1 MYFTRIDNALAA
13 AAAAAAALG
22 GSACVAL
29 AHIRGVREAERVL
42 SATDSFA
49 VLKLVPQQTDNAMV
63 RRAFRR
69 IALDIHPD
77 KACDQH
83 DTACI
88 RAVGAAVVAAAVARD
103 ELLDINAQL
112 QLLTTAAASAPAAM
126 AADLH
131 CDRVGCLC
139 FVIRVHHANAALASA
154 VPPACTEGARIA
166 EWTSQQ

>member
-29 AHIRGVREAERVL
+29 AHIHGVREAERVL

-88 RAVGAAVVAAAVARD
+88 RAVGSRR
-103 ELLDINAQL
+103 
-112 QLLTTAAASAPAAM
+112 
-126 AADLH
+126 
-131 CDRVGCLC
+131 CGCC
-139 FVIRVHHANAALASA
+139 RA
-154 VPPACTEGARIA
+154 
-166 EWTSQQ
+166 

>member
-1 MYFTRIDNALAA
+1 M
-13 AAAAAAALG
+13 
-22 GSACVAL
+22 
-29 AHIRGVREAERVL
+29 L

-103 ELLDINAQL
+103 ELLDIDAQL
-112 QLLTTAAASAPAAM
+112 QLLQRLPPRQPLWLPICIA
-126 AADLH
+126 
-131 CDRVGCLC
+131 
-139 FVIRVHHANAALASA
+139 IALAVCASSFVFIMRTLRSRQHCRLRA
-154 VPPACTEGARIA
+154 LRARASRRGLLNNI
-166 EWTSQQ
+166 

>member
-1 MYFTRIDNALAA
+1 MRPLLSLLPLLLSAA
-13 AAAAAAALG
+13 VP
-22 GSACVAL
+22 VAL
-29 AHIRGVREAERVL
+29 AHVHGVREAERVL

-88 RAVGAAVVAAAVARD
+88 RAVGSRR
-103 ELLDINAQL
+103 
-112 QLLTTAAASAPAAM
+112 
-126 AADLH
+126 
-131 CDRVGCLC
+131 CGCC
-139 FVIRVHHANAALASA
+139 RA
-154 VPPACTEGARIA
+154 
-166 EWTSQQ
+166 